1 MRTDDVER
9 RVSGWC
15 ALCRSRC
22 GCISVV
28 RDGRLVAVERNPDHP
43 TGRALCA
50 KGQSAPDLVYSP
62 DRLLHPLKRTRPKG
76 DPDPG
81 WVRIAWDE
89 ALDLA
94 ASKLL
99 RIAEEDGPEGVA
111 FAITTPSGTS
121 ISDSLPW
128 LERLMRA
135 FGSPNNVYGTE
146 ICNWHK
152 DHATRYTFGAG
163 IGTPDLDSAGCVL
176 LWGHNPTG
184 AWLAQGQRVNEAKA
198 RGARLVVVDP
208 RRAGLAAKA
217 DEWLRVRPGTDGG
230 ARPRDRGGDDRGRL
244 VRPRLPRGLVE
255 RAVPGGGRGG
265 IGRLARPERRP
276 PSRPPARGLGPRRGR
291 RPGSS
296 RRVARGR
303 GHAGGRRSGR
313 AGRPRPRPRRQVG
326 ARRFV
331 PGPDGGGGGGLPD
344 RVLPLPRPLPGVSAG
359 AGRTHHRGSGPPGAR
374 GPRASSGSHARSP
387 TTRGPGSGSTPT
399 RPRPTGRSRS
409 CTRSPGAAAGGAAT
423 WNSRPSRRVTCPAR
437 SSRRPPRP
445 PSASA
450 SAPSAR
456 PGAAGAPPGTSTG
469 RSSSASPTRCG
480 ASSPSA
486 RTCSSR
492 TPQPRA
498 APRPSGASTSTYTP
512 TST

>member
-81 WVRIAWDE
+81 WVRIGWDE

-184 AWLAQGQRVNEAKA
+184 AWLAQGQRGERSEGAGGAA
-198 RGARLVVVDP
+198 RRGRPAPRGVGGEGGRVAQGA
-208 RRAGLAAKA
+208 AGHG
-217 DEWLRVRPGTDGG
+217 RG
-230 ARPRDRGGDDRGRL
+230 ARPRDRGG
-244 VRPRLPRGLVE
+244 
-255 RAVPGGGRGG
+255 
-265 IGRLARPERRP
+265 
-276 PSRPPARGLGPRRGR
+276 
-291 RPGSS
+291 
-296 RRVARGR
+296 
-303 GHAGGRRSGR
+303 
-313 AGRPRPRPRRQVG
+313 
-326 ARRFV
+326 
-331 PGPDGGGGGGLPD
+331 
-344 RVLPLPRPLPGVSAG
+344 
-359 AGRTHHRGSGPPGAR
+359 
-374 GPRASSGSHARSP
+374 
-387 TTRGPGSGSTPT
+387 
-399 RPRPTGRSRS
+399 
-409 CTRSPGAAAGGAAT
+409 
-423 WNSRPSRRVTCPAR
+423 
-437 SSRRPPRP
+437 
-445 PSASA
+445 
-450 SAPSAR
+450 
-456 PGAAGAPPGTSTG
+456 
-469 RSSSASPTRCG
+469 
-480 ASSPSA
+480 
-486 RTCSSR
+486 
-492 TPQPRA
+492 
-498 APRPSGASTSTYTP
+498 
-512 TST
+512 